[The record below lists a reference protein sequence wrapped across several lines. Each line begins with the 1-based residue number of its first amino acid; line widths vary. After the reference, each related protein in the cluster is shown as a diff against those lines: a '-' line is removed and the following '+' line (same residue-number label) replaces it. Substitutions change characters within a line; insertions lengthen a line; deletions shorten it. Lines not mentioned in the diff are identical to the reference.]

1 MKTNINSRHYL
12 RSALDNGL
20 RIITHGYECDVHE
33 DDWEEGEGDYVNSW
47 NGRLNGS
54 FATKEELYKAI
65 EKEIYL
71 PVNDQTCQFYDGTLQ
86 LSWNVNVDNEEP
98 TEEEFEAWKRGEET
112 MYILD
117 MFIPLEVGSATHGM
131 SDEEAESFG
140 LNRY

>member
-33 DDWEEGEGDYVNSW
+33 DDWEEGEGDYVNGW

-71 PVNDQTCQFYDGTLQ
+71 PVNDQTCEFYDGKLC
-86 LSWNVNVDNEEP
+86 LSWTVNVDNEEP
-98 TEEEFEAWKRGEET
+98 TEEEYEDWKRGEET

-117 MFIPLEVGSATHGM
+117 MFIPLEVGSATHDM